1 MNLTPTLRIVVCDPQ
16 PVFRYGLTQLFH
28 STDHLRVV
36 GEAANTFQA
45 LDALQQSNAD
55 VLVITTTGDGSSLN
69 GLSALSA
76 LSKSVRCVFVTDV
89 KQTPPVDVNVAGTLP
104 RESPARAFVD
114 CLELL
119 ARDPQRTGSAAPAG
133 NVAAAPSAKPAAA
146 KPAATTPAARYR
158 LTPRETQIVAAVAD
172 GSSNK
177 DIASQLSISEDTVKH
192 HLSNVFDK
200 VGVHSRLELAVF
212 ALYHGVVTMG
222 GGS

>member
-16 PVFRYGLTQLFH
+16 PVFRYGLTQLFN
-28 STDHLRVV
+28 STEHLRVV

-45 LDALQQSNAD
+45 VDALQQSNAD
-55 VLVITTTGDGSSLN
+55 VLVITTTGDGNSLS
-69 GLSALSA
+69 GLSALAA
-76 LSKSVRCVFVTDV
+76 LAKPVRCVFVTDV
-89 KQTPPVDVNVAGTLP
+89 KQTPPDDVNVAGTLP
-104 RESPARAFVD
+104 RESSGRAFVD
-114 CLELL
+114 CLDLL
-119 ARDPQRTGSAAPAG
+119 ARDPQRAEPAAGAPA
-133 NVAAAPSAKPAAA
+133 APAAA
-146 KPAATTPAARYR
+146 KPAAPPTPAARYR

-192 HLSNVFDK
+192 HLSNIFDK

-222 GGS
+222 GA

>member
-28 STDHLRVV
+28 STEHLRVV

-55 VLVITTTGDGSSLN
+55 VLVITTTGDGNSLS
-69 GLSALSA
+69 GLSALAA
-76 LSKSVRCVFVTDV
+76 LSKPVRCVFVTDV
-89 KQTPPVDVNVAGTLP
+89 KQTPPLDVNVAGTLP
-104 RESPARAFVD
+104 RESEARAFVD
-114 CLELL
+114 CLDLL
-119 ARDPQRTGSAAPAG
+119 ARDPQRAAPTG
-133 NVAAAPSAKPAAA
+133 NVAAAPPAA
-146 KPAATTPAARYR
+146 KPAPPTPAARYR

-177 DIASQLSISEDTVKH
+177 DIASQLTISEDTVKH
-192 HLSNVFDK
+192 HLSNIFDK

-222 GGS
+222 GAGA

>member
-28 STDHLRVV
+28 STEHLRVV

-45 LDALQQSNAD
+45 VDALQQSNAD
-55 VLVITTTGDGSSLN
+55 VLVITTTGDGNSLS
-69 GLSALSA
+69 GLSALAA
-76 LSKSVRCVFVTDV
+76 LSKPVRCVFVTDV
-89 KQTPPVDVNVAGTLP
+89 KQTPPLDVNVAGTLP
-104 RESPARAFVD
+104 RESEASAFVD
-114 CLELL
+114 CLDLL
-119 ARDPQRTGSAAPAG
+119 ARDPQRADPGWSAAEAPPA
-133 NVAAAPSAKPAAA
+133 VKPAP
-146 KPAATTPAARYR
+146 PAPPTPAARYR

-177 DIASQLSISEDTVKH
+177 DIASQLTISEDTVKH
-192 HLSNVFDK
+192 HLSNIFDK

-222 GGS
+222 GAGA

>member
-1 MNLTPTLRIVVCDPQ
+1 MDLTPTLRIVVCDPQ
-16 PVFRYGLTQLFH
+16 PVFRYGLTQLFA
-28 STDHLRVV
+28 STEHLRVV

-55 VLVITTTGDGSSLN
+55 VLVITTSGDGASLN
-69 GLSALSA
+69 GLSALAS

-89 KQTPPVDVNVAGTLP
+89 TQTPPADVNVAGTLP

-114 CLELL
+114 CLDLL
-119 ARDPQRTGSAAPAG
+119 ARDPQRSASGPAASRP
-133 NVAAAPSAKPAAA
+133 AAQPPAKPA
-146 KPAATTPAARYR
+146 PTTPAARYR

-177 DIASQLSISEDTVKH
+177 DIASQLAISEDTVKH
-192 HLSNVFDK
+192 HLSNIFDK

-222 GGS
+222 GA